1 MSVMKYYL
9 IVFLSLLSILPL
21 TVHAHSDGSFW
32 KNSTIAHLEAGL
44 FFDYV
49 GLYKPSNTIIHNSAI
64 FPMTTEACHL
74 LPLSDAADIPLCNVT
89 THRHKRSRSRLIS
102 LGVGII
108 SMGLSV
114 ANSIQLLNLQ
124 EQVEMIENTLSEFSQ
139 TIQIHEAKLAKIQ
152 PNQIKIA
159 EQLQV
164 TQHAINDI
172 IPVLDSHSQALNTL
186 KTGIERLHTN
196 FQRSSIYLAITQ
208 IFRNQLTLNF
218 LSPDDLQKVV
228 YHVIE
233 QGNLTFNAHHGSIPI
248 VEIITKLLVRQ
259 QIDFI
264 PSSQYK
270 NQNPQEIGRL
280 VITSFFAVPQQEQ
293 TSFHVYK
300 LLTMPYLY
308 KNRTIQLSHIPRYWA
323 INPTDN
329 TTMEWHDPEE
339 SGCNLQLMTSC
350 RDTPPLRTISKDSCL
365 GQIIGSLP
373 LSSCHAKYVS
383 HSGVFVRQ
391 LTDNIWVTSS
401 SESLHCLKIPKIEY
415 RTSNHQTLNKSQQ
428 IILPPVALVN
438 VTPGYT
444 ILCPGFTLVGRPRTS
459 NVSSLIILNDMGL
472 FSINMSIVDV
482 SRHLTD
488 NTTWFK
494 TNWTEQRM
502 QEIINDLRQPITVP
516 TTRQFPPIHKWSLNM
531 LVTKLTFFGLA
542 ASLIYLAFRRCRT
555 TNHQTLR
562 II

>member
-1 MSVMKYYL
+1 
-9 IVFLSLLSILPL
+9 
-21 TVHAHSDGSFW
+21 
-32 KNSTIAHLEAGL
+32 
-44 FFDYV
+44 
-49 GLYKPSNTIIHNSAI
+49 
-64 FPMTTEACHL
+64 MTTEVCHL
-74 LPLSDAADIPLCNVT
+74 LPLSHAANIPSCNVT
-89 THRHKRSRSRLIS
+89 TQRHKRSRFRLIS
-102 LGVGII
+102 LGVGVI
-108 SMGLSV
+108 SMGLSI
-114 ANSIQLLNLQ
+114 ANSIQMLNLQ
-124 EQVEMIENTLSEFSQ
+124 EQVEMVENTLSELSQ
-139 TIQIHEAKLAKIQ
+139 TMQIHEAKLAKIQ
-152 PNQIKIA
+152 QNQIKIA

-186 KTGIERLHTN
+186 KTDIERLHIN
-196 FQRSSIYLAITQ
+196 FQRSSICLAITQ

-248 VEIITKLLVRQ
+248 VEFITKLLVRQ

-264 PSSQYK
+264 PSSQYE
-270 NQNPQEIGRL
+270 NQNPQEIGRI

-308 KNRTIQLSHIPRYWA
+308 KNQTIQLSHIPRCWA

-339 SGCNLQLMTSC
+339 SECNLQLMTSC

-415 RTSNHQTLNKSQQ
+415 RTSNHQTLNIS
-428 IILPPVALVN
+428 
-438 VTPGYT
+438 
-444 ILCPGFTLVGRPRTS
+444 
-459 NVSSLIILNDMGL
+459 
-472 FSINMSIVDV
+472 
-482 SRHLTD
+482 
-488 NTTWFK
+488 
-494 TNWTEQRM
+494 
-502 QEIINDLRQPITVP
+502 
-516 TTRQFPPIHKWSLNM
+516 
-531 LVTKLTFFGLA
+531 
-542 ASLIYLAFRRCRT
+542 
-555 TNHQTLR
+555 
-562 II
+562 

>member
-1 MSVMKYYL
+1 
-9 IVFLSLLSILPL
+9 
-21 TVHAHSDGSFW
+21 
-32 KNSTIAHLEAGL
+32 
-44 FFDYV
+44 
-49 GLYKPSNTIIHNSAI
+49 
-64 FPMTTEACHL
+64 
-74 LPLSDAADIPLCNVT
+74 
-89 THRHKRSRSRLIS
+89 
-102 LGVGII
+102 
-108 SMGLSV
+108 MGLSI
-114 ANSIQLLNLQ
+114 ANSIQMLNLQ
-124 EQVEMIENTLSEFSQ
+124 EQVEMVENTLSELSK
-139 TIQIHEAKLAKIQ
+139 TTQIDEVKLAKIQ

-186 KTGIERLHTN
+186 KTGIERLHIN
-196 FQRSSIYLAITQ
+196 FQRSFIYLPITQ

-248 VEIITKLLVRQ
+248 VEFITKLLVLQ

-264 PSSQYK
+264 PSSQYE
-270 NQNPQEIGRL
+270 NQNPQEIGRI
-280 VITSFFAVPQQEQ
+280 VIASFFAVPQQEQ

-300 LLTMPYLY
+300 LLTMPYLH
-308 KNRTIQLSHIPRYWA
+308 KNQTIQLSHIPRYWA

-350 RDTPPLRTISKDSCL
+350 RDSPPLRTISKDSCL

-373 LSSCHAKYVS
+373 LSNCHAKYVS
-383 HSGVFVRQ
+383 HSRVFVRQ

-401 SESLHCLKIPKIEY
+401 PESLHYLKIPKIEY
-415 RTSNHQTLNKSQQ
+415 RSSNHETLKISQQ

-444 ILCPGFTLVGRPRTS
+444 ILCPGFTL
-459 NVSSLIILNDMGL
+459 
-472 FSINMSIVDV
+472 
-482 SRHLTD
+482 
-488 NTTWFK
+488 
-494 TNWTEQRM
+494 
-502 QEIINDLRQPITVP
+502 
-516 TTRQFPPIHKWSLNM
+516 
-531 LVTKLTFFGLA
+531 
-542 ASLIYLAFRRCRT
+542 
-555 TNHQTLR
+555 
-562 II
+562 

>member
-108 SMGLSV
+108 SMGLSI

-139 TIQIHEAKLAKIQ
+139 TMQIHEAKLAKIQ

-280 VITSFFAVPQQEQ
+280 VITSFLPFHNRNKHHF
-293 TSFHVYK
+293 TS
-300 LLTMPYLY
+300 
-308 KNRTIQLSHIPRYWA
+308 
-323 INPTDN
+323 
-329 TTMEWHDPEE
+329 
-339 SGCNLQLMTSC
+339 
-350 RDTPPLRTISKDSCL
+350 
-365 GQIIGSLP
+365 
-373 LSSCHAKYVS
+373 
-383 HSGVFVRQ
+383 
-391 LTDNIWVTSS
+391 
-401 SESLHCLKIPKIEY
+401 
-415 RTSNHQTLNKSQQ
+415 
-428 IILPPVALVN
+428 
-438 VTPGYT
+438 
-444 ILCPGFTLVGRPRTS
+444 
-459 NVSSLIILNDMGL
+459 
-472 FSINMSIVDV
+472 
-482 SRHLTD
+482 
-488 NTTWFK
+488 
-494 TNWTEQRM
+494 TN
-502 QEIINDLRQPITVP
+502 
-516 TTRQFPPIHKWSLNM
+516 
-531 LVTKLTFFGLA
+531 
-542 ASLIYLAFRRCRT
+542 Y
-555 TNHQTLR
+555 
-562 II
+562 

>member
-1 MSVMKYYL
+1 
-9 IVFLSLLSILPL
+9 
-21 TVHAHSDGSFW
+21 
-32 KNSTIAHLEAGL
+32 
-44 FFDYV
+44 
-49 GLYKPSNTIIHNSAI
+49 
-64 FPMTTEACHL
+64 MTTEACHL
-74 LPLSDAADIPLCNVT
+74 LPLSDAADIPSCNVT

-108 SMGLSV
+108 SMGLSIG
-114 ANSIQLLNLQ
+114 NSIQLLNLQ

-159 EQLQV
+159 EQLQ
-164 TQHAINDI
+164 
-172 IPVLDSHSQALNTL
+172 ALNTL
-186 KTGIERLHTN
+186 KTGIERLHIN

-233 QGNLTFNAHHGSIPI
+233 QGNLTFNAHHGSISI

-300 LLTMPYLY
+300 LLTMPYLH
-308 KNRTIQLSHIPRYWA
+308 KNRTIQLSHIPRYWE

-339 SGCNLQLMTSC
+339 SGCNLQLMTSY

-373 LSSCHAKYVS
+373 LFSCHAKYVS
-383 HSGVFVRQ
+383 HFGVFV
-391 LTDNIWVTSS
+391 
-401 SESLHCLKIPKIEY
+401 
-415 RTSNHQTLNKSQQ
+415 
-428 IILPPVALVN
+428 
-438 VTPGYT
+438 
-444 ILCPGFTLVGRPRTS
+444 
-459 NVSSLIILNDMGL
+459 
-472 FSINMSIVDV
+472 
-482 SRHLTD
+482 
-488 NTTWFK
+488 
-494 TNWTEQRM
+494 
-502 QEIINDLRQPITVP
+502 
-516 TTRQFPPIHKWSLNM
+516 
-531 LVTKLTFFGLA
+531 
-542 ASLIYLAFRRCRT
+542 
-555 TNHQTLR
+555 
-562 II
+562 

>member
-1 MSVMKYYL
+1 MKYYF

-21 TVHAHSDGSFW
+21 PVHSHSDGSFW

-64 FPMTTEACHL
+64 FPMTTEACHR
-74 LPLSDAADIPLCNVT
+74 LPLSDAADIPSCNVT

-102 LGVGII
+102 LGAGLI
-108 SMGLSV
+108 SMGLFIV
-114 ANSIQLLNLQ
+114 NSIQLLNLR

-152 PNQIKIA
+152 SNQIKIA

-172 IPVLDSHSQALNTL
+172 IPVLNSHSQTLDTL
-186 KTGIERLHTN
+186 KTGIERLHIN
-196 FQRSSIYLAITQ
+196 FQRSFIYLAITQ
-208 IFRNQLTLNF
+208 IFLNQLTLNF

-248 VEIITKLLVRQ
+248 VEFITKLLVRQ

-264 PSSQYK
+264 PSLQYE
-270 NQNPQEIGRL
+270 NQNPQEIGRI
-280 VITSFFAVPQQEQ
+280 VITSFFVVPQQEQ
-293 TSFHVYK
+293 ASFHVYK
-300 LLTMPYLY
+300 LLTMPYLH
-308 KNRTIQLSHIPRYWA
+308 KNQTIQLSHIPRYWA

-339 SGCNLQLMTSC
+339 SECNLQLMTSC

-365 GQIIGSLP
+365 GQIIGSLS

-391 LTDNIWVTSS
+391 LTDKIWVASS

-415 RTSNHQTLNKSQQ
+415 RTSNHHTSNVSQQ

-444 ILCPGFTLVGRPRTS
+444 ILCPGFTLVGRQRTS
-459 NVSSLIILNDMGL
+459 NVYRGCLSTPHREYYM
-472 FSINMSIVDV
+472 V
-482 SRHLTD
+482 
-488 NTTWFK
+488 
-494 TNWTEQRM
+494 
-502 QEIINDLRQPITVP
+502 
-516 TTRQFPPIHKWSLNM
+516 
-531 LVTKLTFFGLA
+531 
-542 ASLIYLAFRRCRT
+542 
-555 TNHQTLR
+555 
-562 II
+562 